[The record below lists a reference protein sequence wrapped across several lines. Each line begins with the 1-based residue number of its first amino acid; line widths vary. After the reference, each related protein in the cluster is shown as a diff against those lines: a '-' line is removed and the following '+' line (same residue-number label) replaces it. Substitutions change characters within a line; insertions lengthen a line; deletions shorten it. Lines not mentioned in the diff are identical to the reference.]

1 MTLTGT
7 SWNLHEKIIF
17 FKHSVFFVFNL
28 VYKGIQAVL
37 GQKVQNSLFFTVCHQ
52 KSLYDQFF
60 SQQRFA
66 GELKGI

>member
-7 SWNLHEKIIF
+7 FEVLHEKNIF
-17 FKHSVFFVFNL
+17 CNHSVFFVFNL

-52 KSLYDQFF
+52 KWLYDQFF

-66 GELKGI
+66 GGLKGL